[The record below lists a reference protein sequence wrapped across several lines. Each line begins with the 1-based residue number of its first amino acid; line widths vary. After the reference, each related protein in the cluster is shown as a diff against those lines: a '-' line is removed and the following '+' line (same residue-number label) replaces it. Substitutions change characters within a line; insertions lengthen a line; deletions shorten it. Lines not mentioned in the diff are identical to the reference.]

1 MFSMQGDSKCLVE
14 PASFERRGSPVR
26 AAIAAPNDFQ
36 VATAVGPQPPPIA
49 SATNGELKAL
59 CLTLRVGV
67 DESTFLAS

>member
-1 MFSMQGDSKCLVE
+1 MFSMQGDSKCFE

-49 SATNGELKAL
+49 SATNG
-59 CLTLRVGV
+59 RN
-67 DESTFLAS
+67 